1 MAQVTRNPDDT
12 FLVTLTTRE
21 QKTLQRWSNDPGT
34 GPPIAPRSKAAQLE
48 AVITAAS
55 GDNTSMCM
63 AVHSHFGFRMLVPTY
78 FQNVSICDCSSA
90 LVVEMCPLLVE

>member
-48 AVITAAS
+48 AVITAALQDKAISYRALDGPTMRDQYDALAPTKQAQVDAILS
-55 GDNTSMCM
+55 G
-63 AVHSHFGFRMLVPTY
+63 G
-78 FQNVSICDCSSA
+78 
-90 LVVEMCPLLVE
+90 